1 MDIKKKIP
9 KFALPVAIAAVVVL
23 CVTLFFPTRGL
34 LVGKETTSIVTSS
47 VLEKMLDTTELSTY
61 KMTYNGVAE
70 VNDPE
75 KDDDVAYYVSY
86 QSTVRAGVDISK
98 IKVEKDTKKK
108 QYIVTLPEIKIFDPN
123 VSIESLDYLF
133 MDSSA
138 NTSTVSKD
146 AYKAAIRDAEKE
158 VNANTEI
165 KRLAKENLTNVIT
178 AVTKPL
184 LNGDEEDYTLLV
196 K

>member
-1 MDIKKKIP
+1 MDVKKKIP
-9 KFALPVAIAAVVVL
+9 KFALPVAIAAVAIL
-23 CVTLFFPTRGL
+23 CVILFFPTRGL

-47 VLEKMLDTTELSTY
+47 VLEKVLNTTELSTY
-61 KMTYNGVAE
+61 KMTYNGIAQ

-98 IKVEKDTKKK
+98 IKVEKDTEKK
-108 QYIVTLPEIKIFDPN
+108 QYIVTLPEIKIFEPN
-123 VSIESLDYLF
+123 VSI
-133 MDSSA
+133 DSSA
-138 NTSTVSKD
+138 NTSTVSKE

-178 AVTKPL
+178 ATTKPL
-184 LNGDEEDYTLLV
+184 LNGDEEDYTLQV